1 MVAQFTHESA
11 SICGKITAPTHE
23 YALSLTHRMEQ
34 NGVVLK
40 DRVALVTGG
49 GTGIGLAIAQAFLR
63 AGARVT
69 IASRNASHLTAAV
82 AQAKSAGY
90 DLMSN
95 QMDVTDATAVRSTV
109 ETIANRCGRLD
120 ILVNNAGISGRTPL
134 DNPDDTRWI
143 AILATNLT
151 GAYLCSKH
159 VLRFIKD
166 GEHGRI
172 INMSSVLGRFGVP
185 GYAAYCTAKHGII
198 GFTKALALEVAGRG
212 ITVNA
217 ICPTWVNTAMAQ
229 QGIEET
235 AALLGVSPDEFRRQA
250 IQAIPFKR
258 MVEASEVADLAVY
271 LASSAA
277 GGITGQAL
285 NICGGATAGAGG

>member
-63 AGARVT
+63 AGARVA
-69 IASRNASHLTAAV
+69 IASRNPSHLTAAV
-82 AQAKSAGY
+82 AEAKSAGY

-95 QMDVTDATAVRSTV
+95 PMDVTDANAVRSTV
-109 ETIANRCGRLD
+109 ETIANRFGRLD

-134 DNPDDTRWI
+134 DDPDDTRWT

-151 GAYLCSKH
+151 GVYLCSKH
-159 VLRFIKD
+159 ALRFIKD
-166 GEHGRI
+166 DEHGRI

-217 ICPTWVNTAMAQ
+217 ICPTWVDTPMAR

-235 AALLGVSPDEFRRQA
+235 AAVLGITPDEFRRQA
-250 IQAIPFKR
+250 VQAVPIGR
-258 MVEASEVADLAVY
+258 MLAPSEVAELAVY
-271 LASSAA
+271 VASPVAA
-277 GGITGQAL
+277 GITGQAL